1 MEPLLCCACA
11 RVACFSWGF
20 AWRLPAF
27 ELVAAS
33 EAIYLRSWIKH
44 DRHPFQNSIL
54 SYRDFFFFCKS
65 LPAFPL
71 SDFQVNHPSSTWKG
85 SVYLLSR
92 CGGVITFEA
101 VEPSLRDT
109 QDILNWLLPNPNS
122 SGNEAKYLDFFSFL
136 GPRHIILL
144 INYLFCTSSISQKD
158 SNRNR
163 FIIKNYAIH
172 QK

>member
-1 MEPLLCCACA
+1 MHIYDSNWSVKIDSLIKCTNWSLEPLRCCACA
-11 RVACFSWGF
+11 RVACFSWDF
-20 AWRLPAF
+20 AWRIPAF

-33 EAIYLRSWIKH
+33 EAIYLRFWIKH

-54 SYRDFFFFCKS
+54 SYRDFFFCKS

-92 CGGVITFEA
+92 CGGVIAFEA

-122 SGNEAKYLDFFSFL
+122 SGNEAKYLDFFLFW
-136 GPRHIILL
+136 GQDIL
-144 INYLFCTSSISQKD
+144 Y
-158 SNRNR
+158 
-163 FIIKNYAIH
+163 Y
-172 QK
+172 